1 MQPSIDSGWTASARA
16 HLVREALDEDFRRI
30 RALAE
35 TALVAIEAEDDYC
48 LGRAFD
54 LSTKIFL
61 SAAESLEDLVEAQAR
76 P

>member
-1 MQPSIDSGWTASARA
+1 VQPSIEPRTIKVCAA
-16 HLVREALDEDFRRI
+16 LVRQDLAENFLRI
-30 RALAE
+30 RALAGA
-35 TALVAIEAEDDYC
+35 ALIALAAEDDYD

-54 LSTKIFL
+54 QSTKIFL